1 MNKIIIALLLFFSLP
16 CCSASG
22 NPGYG
27 MISVVVAPENNGV
40 LKIKMSNKSEDYYVF
55 QTLRVL
61 LPWSQSG
68 LGMNLYVMTVKP
80 PFSIFRH
87 LPAMISNTQEVSIY
101 PGESMSG
108 NLNMLNAFID
118 PKGGFDKGLEPAL
131 KETPVYVFWF
141 YQIFDLN
148 SKEFDSRSGVVLL
161 PRLVKQGPHEP

>member
-108 NLNMLNAFID
+108 NLNMLMPLSIRKEGLIKGWSQRLRKRPSMYFGFI
-118 PKGGFDKGLEPAL
+118 KFL
-131 KETPVYVFWF
+131 
-141 YQIFDLN
+141 I
-148 SKEFDSRSGVVLL
+148 
-161 PRLVKQGPHEP
+161 